1 MTTVAISTVLDEI
14 AVGRT
19 VRRLAHEIIEFH
31 NGVDNIVL
39 VGIQT
44 GGAVLAS
51 LLVVE
56 IEKIESTNIPWGT
69 LDITLHRD
77 DLGLEIPP
85 ITLSGSNLPD
95 IDGRIVVLIDD
106 VLFTGRSVRAA
117 LDAITH
123 LGRPEA
129 VRLAVLVDRGHR
141 ELPIRAD
148 IVGKNIPTSFGDE
161 IEVAYDQR
169 TGKSVVLLHQE
180 MTINGN

>member
-1 MTTVAISTVLDEI
+1 
-14 AVGRT
+14 
-19 VRRLAHEIIEFH
+19 
-31 NGVDNIVL
+31 
-39 VGIQT
+39 
-44 GGAVLAS
+44 
-51 LLVVE
+51 
-56 IEKIESTNIPWGT
+56 
-69 LDITLHRD
+69 
-77 DLGLEIPP
+77 
-85 ITLSGSNLPD
+85 
-95 IDGRIVVLIDD
+95 LIDD

-161 IEVAYDQR
+161 IEVTYDQR

-180 MTINGN
+180 MTINGK